1 MTMKPASL
9 TIDPLDHALALITDN
24 ADAPPRLGAL
34 AKSVGMSATHL
45 LRAFRKRFGVTPA
58 EYAQSLRLKNLKSA
72 LRDTDRVTDAIYDAG
87 YGSGSRVYE
96 KTGQLLGMTPA
107 NYQRGGVGIAIRYT
121 TLDTMLGRLLVAATE
136 RGICKVA
143 LGGNENELIDDLR
156 DEFPHATIDRVDAG
170 RDEWLTAMIA
180 RVTAELGDGP
190 ATLPMPPIDIR
201 ATAFQ
206 WRVWQALQHIPRG
219 ETRSY
224 SAIANEIGSPKS
236 VRAVANACGRNRLAV
251 VVPCHRVVRE
261 DGSLGGYRW
270 GIERKR
276 QLLSNEAKKAA
287 PYRP

>member
-9 TIDPLDHALALITDN
+9 DIDPLDRALAILSDN
-24 ADAPPRLGAL
+24 ADEAPKLNAL
-34 AKSVGMSATHL
+34 AASVGLSPSHL
-45 LRAFRKRFGVTPA
+45 QRAFRKRFGVSPA
-58 EYAQSLRLKNLKSA
+58 EYVQSRKLKQLKSA
-72 LRDTDRVTDAIYDAG
+72 LRETERVTDAIYDAG

-107 NYQRGGVGIAIRYT
+107 SYRGGAVGIAIRYT
-121 TLDTMLGRLLVAATE
+121 TLETSLGNLLVATTD
-136 RGICKVA
+136 RGICSVI
-143 LGGNENELIDDLR
+143 LGEDESSVIAELR
-156 DEFPHATIDRVDAG
+156 DEFPRAAIERTDAG
-170 RDEWLTAMIA
+170 DEWLANMIA
-180 RVTAELGDGP
+180 RISADLDGVQSP
-190 ATLPMPPIDIR
+190 DTPLPPIDIR

-224 SAIANEIGSPKS
+224 SDIANTIGEPRA

-251 VVPCHRVVRE
+251 VVPCHRVIRE

-276 QLLSNEAKKAA
+276 TLLAREGKKVVPRAT
-287 PYRP
+287 